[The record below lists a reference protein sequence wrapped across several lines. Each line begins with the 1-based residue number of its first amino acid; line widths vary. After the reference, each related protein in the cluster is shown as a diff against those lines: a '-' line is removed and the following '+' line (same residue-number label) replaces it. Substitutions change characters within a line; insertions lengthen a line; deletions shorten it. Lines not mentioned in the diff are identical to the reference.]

1 MRDCLPT
8 AAFLSPLFARLA
20 LKVFDKDDDVDDE
33 YKLGDYFE
41 DGDNLGDRTKDPCN
55 PQSSIIRLD
64 FEKAPELLWL
74 RCLDAIGKGSEVLLE
89 LRDDADDKP
98 EN

>member
-20 LKVFDKDDDVDDE
+20 LKVFDEDDDVDDE
-33 YKLGDYFE
+33 NLDYFE
-41 DGDNLGDRTKDPCN
+41 DGDNLGDRTKDVCN

-64 FEKAPELLWL
+64 FEPELLWL